1 MILYQG
7 LYEQYKTL
15 VLALKPLLFIQSLVS
30 ILTSLVWRL
39 TLITHVTGQV
49 SLQARIGEEL
59 DTVKDQVDILRENS
73 HHWSRYGT
81 EVGDI
86 RSRLVMLETQGHSE
100 SIYLSNMSQTNNQL
114 DETTVLP
121 SQVSLDVS
129 IGCAESFENII
140 DMSQPRVEQE
150 ILAATANDDHEQ
162 HAANHETIEASHDQD
177 QDTLAATNDHEP
189 LSSIKADD
197 HDAEVTEEISAAT
210 DTEPTHP
217 LTARTLDH
225 DEDHAEWSVDDKDG
239 GHLRDVDEWN
249 FSSVATI
256 DDHSITAEE
265 RQQIIVDNLYR
276 RKPKDKTKK
285 KIKNMNNSINQDEEK
300 PTDCFNSLF
309 LQFFVK
315 VFD

>member
-1 MILYQG
+1 
-7 LYEQYKTL
+7 
-15 VLALKPLLFIQSLVS
+15 
-30 ILTSLVWRL
+30 
-39 TLITHVTGQV
+39 
-49 SLQARIGEEL
+49 
-59 DTVKDQVDILRENS
+59 
-73 HHWSRYGT
+73 
-81 EVGDI
+81 
-86 RSRLVMLETQGHSE
+86 MLETQGHSE

-162 HAANHETIEASHDQD
+162 HAANHETIEAIHDQD
-177 QDTLAATNDHEP
+177 QDT

-225 DEDHAEWSVDDKDG
+225 DDDHEWSVDDKDG
-239 GHLRDVDEWN
+239 GHLRD
-249 FSSVATI
+249 
-256 DDHSITAEE
+256 
-265 RQQIIVDNLYR
+265 
-276 RKPKDKTKK
+276 
-285 KIKNMNNSINQDEEK
+285 
-300 PTDCFNSLF
+300 
-309 LQFFVK
+309 
-315 VFD
+315 